1 MEEKLKEELQKLI
14 KKEKRQAS
22 LTNYI
27 TKFGK
32 FLLYILPLILLVV
45 TVLALIFP
53 INFTLTITFIAILI
67 LYGFN
72 SFMLF
77 YGALITDS
85 SLKLRLELERRRGR
99 PIDSLDGFDLLYDNV
114 NKVISLLK
122 IISYLCFG
130 AIILYTIMLLYNLIE
145 LGFAAIG
152 FALVGLGLALLI
164 RSLNLKVQD
173 INGLQDFYKPTT
185 HQIFLDNFFGD
196 IFSNH
201 LDPVTFLKW
210 DEYLAGINAILTED
224 FIHKIKAQE
233 EGELPITFA
242 IEQILYLYYLKYQNV
257 LSDEIFTAE
266 IKEIINVE
274 DESFD
279 VEKGLFINGV
289 WYYSKEDLFN
299 VFAYVKEYNPGFF
312 NIIDRV
318 QLELTDNIERIA
330 NDPIYM
336 DSSCQEVVYLDGELN
351 IMVFLY
357 NNFPDDRNYKLRV
370 IAPGFEPNN
379 VIVNVK
385 VEGRGTFEIPTEKI
399 PLTSREGVDICGVV
413 SNMLENGDTV
423 WITLEPRQVGE
434 QTVQIFLETEDGVI
448 IEGKTRA
455 VKVTKDIRARFKK
468 LTSIFSLLGG
478 IAAPVG
484 RVLLPILIA

>member
-1 MEEKLKEELQKLI
+1 MESNLNQELAKVI
-14 KKEKRQAS
+14 KKEKRQSS

-27 TKFGK
+27 TKVGK
-32 FLLYILPLILLVV
+32 VLLYILPLILLAV
-45 TVLALIFP
+45 TVMTFIFP
-53 INFTLTITFIAILI
+53 IDFTLTVIFISVLVI
-67 LYGFN
+67 YGFN
-72 SFMLF
+72 SLMLF
-77 YGALITDS
+77 YGALLTDS
-85 SLKLRLELERRRGR
+85 SLKMRLDIERRRGR

-130 AIILYTIMLLYNLIE
+130 AIVLYTIMLVFNFIE

-152 FALVGLGLALLI
+152 FALIGLGLALLI
-164 RSLNLKVQD
+164 RSLNLKIQD
-173 INGLQDFYKPTT
+173 VNGLQDFYKPTT

-210 DEYLAGINAILTED
+210 DEYLAGINKILKQD
-224 FIHKIKAQE
+224 FINQVKSHE
-233 EGELPITFA
+233 EDELPITFA
-242 IEQILYLYYLKYQNV
+242 IEQILYLYYLKFQNV
-257 LSDEIFTAE
+257 LTDEIFHSE
-266 IKEIINVE
+266 IEEVLNIN

-279 VEKGLFINGV
+279 LNKGLMINGV

-299 VFAYVKEYNPGFF
+299 VFRYIKEYNPGFF

-318 QLELTDNIERIA
+318 QLELTDNIERLSK
-330 NDPIYM
+330 DPIYM
-336 DSSCQEVVYLDGELN
+336 DNSCQEVVFLDGELN

-357 NNFPDDRNYKLRV
+357 NNAPNEKKYRLRV

-379 VIVNVK
+379 VAVDVE
-385 VEGRGTFEIPTEKI
+385 VEGRGTFEIPSHNI
-399 PLTSREGVDICGVV
+399 PLTSREGIDICGVV

-423 WITLEPRQVGE
+423 WITLEPRHIGE
-434 QTVQIFLETEDGVI
+434 QTVQIFLETQEGII

-455 VKVTKDIRARFKK
+455 VKVTKDFRARLKK

-478 IAAPVG
+478 IAAPLA
-484 RVLLPILIA
+484 RVLLPTLIG